1 VTASAKTT
9 DWTRLRAP
17 TRNDSLSLVF
27 YTLIALCKR
36 RQSTGSSPNN
46 RGNSSNLHLVRVS
59 RQEGNSTA
67 QYTGDIAVYTRL
79 HKLYY
84 QVVQFTFTFTLTMN
98 NDAHSDRHQ
107 VVRLR
112 PTEAQLRWSQFH
124 HRRRALTVQ
133 ENVQRLW
140 LQPASVSDVEGARSD
155 DGNTTEESQTNSVT
169 EGNNNNNMV
178 VVPRRGKP
186 VISRGRRAMLRIS
199 KRAFRE
205 RHRDIE
211 KYGFCRGDGAKNGDD
226 RSGGSSDEDN
236 DDALASIFAEESF
249 LRKRKRRHNH
259 SRRRTNASNDGGE
272 RARRFD
278 AAFHA
283 MMMNLAAAQ
292 PQHPERGI
300 SMPTKIW
307 SRPDGP
313 HNDTVDG
320 REYMDLKW
328 GVVVPPKG
336 SQSAYS
342 SRRGVPMLAGVDEQ
356 YEHASAAEGE
366 GDEEGLS
373 FPPSP
378 ARQKFSDIV
387 TRLQQNVTELE
398 GSLVNQAVV
407 PMMRLSKYFLP
418 AQLQDYHPDD
428 EKKEE
433 EQLILMNE
441 YLEGSTN
448 ETSRKRLETVFAQMG
463 AGSPTVQERV
473 KEFSQSSYVTE
484 GFVKGI
490 IDTMDS
496 DMVDELESLDPG
508 ISERLLLRYIEETNF
523 DPSKDSVDAICQ
535 HLDIFARRYLVE
547 ARYFEGQRYKDLASS
562 KSPHASERT
571 GSSGLV
577 KRFVD
582 QIEDSAEVEELI
594 SADGR
599 LHKPTF
605 ARLITRY
612 LGEMIGEPSPSI
624 GGGKAIRRGSGRV
637 ADRYLGRKEDGDDC
651 KDEEPIREGRSTTEI
666 VNRFIASMQD
676 AAEREAIVDAH
687 GNLDRDVFENMVS
700 RYLAEA
706 SCLEEEEV
714 LHAADMHALRDEGS
728 RKAANAARDV
738 VGELDA
744 VPVEKLRSAPRRI
757 SAAFAKRFI
766 TQMEQAAEVE
776 PLVTADGK
784 LNKSTFEKLTT
795 RYLVEPG
802 NKNDNN
808 FLSQARSPLA
818 LAQARRNAGK
828 VGRRRHVAQPEP
840 ENEDEFAG
848 PQSPE
853 FVGRF
858 IQHMEDAVNRESIV
872 TAEGKLDKPAFERL
886 VNRYLT
892 EAAGE
897 AVASSGKSRARIESN
912 DDYTTF
918 PPFGH
923 SYSTGFV
930 KRFAAHME
938 HISRGEQFESVDKPL
953 LEELVLRCLVEFEK
967 DGLLE
972 GANTMMSGGEVSKSS
987 STQNPLAKTPSFD
1000 DDISRLLSSGFVE
1013 GLVQHLDHFSK
1024 ENHLVDSDGKLDI
1037 PSFQRQLTLYLTE
1050 ISSPS
1055 ARNGKESAAVI
1066 TRVGRHDVQRLLAQ
1080 SQSSSGDGT
1089 PQAEEVAF
1097 ASPGLV
1103 SPSESDFFRQMRE
1116 VDAGKTEADT
1126 KQTGKALSRGKTT
1139 FSASGESL
1147 DSDREDPA
1155 SDAGSRVGGAGQ
1167 NDTKGTA
1174 RRLDMAHKFAGS
1186 VSNKVGGFVQMMYG
1200 KTRSKEEEMEAV
1212 AAFRR
1217 NQGDRDDASS
1227 MSSFRVSDGM
1237 KQVVQNFKASKLSP
1251 RNEDEENRFDRSEA
1265 DDESVGTLE
1274 RQQSHE
1280 GFEGQ
1285 ASTSLHTHD
1294 SFSQTGSAA
1303 PSAADFSPE
1312 RARIFHQMVM
1322 DKSALI
1328 GGGHAERSI
1337 IDTDGSEASRTA
1349 MDPDVLKHLLLSPT
1363 LLTKRHQQAIRA
1375 VENRSWEQVS
1385 YLLSA
1390 NPWLAEMTDLTTTQY
1405 LLHKVALYGAGEAT
1419 VDKNTRELIA
1429 VRTPPAPEQLNTDLV
1444 RMFPASVH
1452 KFDQDGNLPLHMAT
1466 ASANFA
1472 MIKLLGDRF
1481 PSGASVRNEDGML
1494 PLHLI
1499 ILACASPNI
1508 AALGDE
1514 HSPTDII
1521 KTVLEYFPNAVAV
1534 PDNEGN
1540 LPIHTAAVAWR
1551 GHAGV
1556 DVLYLLLDE
1565 ARRQIQNPYGA
1576 RFRNKTAVEDM
1587 ENASIQTETT
1597 VSPTDSA
1604 NEFDDVV
1611 HCTMVRNDFGETPLL
1626 AAIHARVGWEMVE
1639 ALARGLGG
1647 TRAALCQDS
1656 ERNNALHLLVGDR
1669 FKDPAAALSILK
1681 VTREAATVCNEEGML
1696 PIEVRTGY

>member
-1 VTASAKTT
+1 
-9 DWTRLRAP
+9 
-17 TRNDSLSLVF
+17 
-27 YTLIALCKR
+27 
-36 RQSTGSSPNN
+36 
-46 RGNSSNLHLVRVS
+46 
-59 RQEGNSTA
+59 
-67 QYTGDIAVYTRL
+67 
-79 HKLYY
+79 
-84 QVVQFTFTFTLTMN
+84 M
-98 NDAHSDRHQ
+98 
-107 VVRLR
+107 
-112 PTEAQLRWSQFH
+112 
-124 HRRRALTVQ
+124 TVK

-155 DGNTTEESQTNSVT
+155 DGNTTEESQSQTNSSNA
-169 EGNNNNNMV
+169 ENDNNNNNNNM

-211 KYGFCRGDGAKNGDD
+211 MYGFYRGNDAKNGDD
-226 RSGGSSDEDN
+226 HSSSSDEDN
-236 DDALASIFAEESF
+236 DDDDGLAAIFAEESF
-249 LRKRKRRHNH
+249 LRKRKRRHHH
-259 SRRRTNASNDGGE
+259 SRRKTNTNASNDGE

-313 HNDTVDG
+313 HLDTVDG

-342 SRRGVPMLAGVDEQ
+342 SRRGVPMLLRGKDRHMGLDEQ
-356 YEHASAAEGE
+356 YDHASAAEGE
-366 GDEEGLS
+366 GAEGP

-398 GSLVNQAVV
+398 GSLVREAVV
-407 PMMRLSKYFLP
+407 QPMMRLSKYFLP
-418 AQLQDYHPDD
+418 AQLQDYQHQHPDD

-433 EQLILMNE
+433 EQLVLMNE
-441 YLEGSTN
+441 YLEGATN
-448 ETSRKRLETVFAQMG
+448 ENSRKRLETVFAQMG
-463 AGSPTVQERV
+463 GGSPTVQERV
-473 KEFSQSSYVTE
+473 RDFSQPSYVTE
-484 GFVKGI
+484 EFVKGI

-496 DMVDELESLDPG
+496 DIVDELESLDAG
-508 ISERLLLRYIEETNF
+508 ISERLLIRYIEETNF

-547 ARYFEGQRYKDLASS
+547 ARYFEGQRYKDLASP
-562 KSPHASERT
+562 KCERT

-582 QIEDSAEVEELI
+582 QIEESAEVEELI

-612 LGEMIGEPSPSI
+612 LGEMIGEPSPSV

-637 ADRYLGRKEDGDDC
+637 ADRYLGRKEDGHEC
-651 KDEEPIREGRSTTEI
+651 KDEEPIDKGRTTTEI
-666 VNRFIASMQD
+666 VKRFIERMQD
-676 AAEREAIVDAH
+676 AAESEAVVDDH
-687 GNLDRDVFENMVS
+687 GNLDRDVFEKMVS

-706 SCLEEEEV
+706 SGFEEEAV
-714 LHAADMHALRDEGS
+714 LDAVDMRALSEEGS
-728 RKAANAARDV
+728 RSATNDAHDV
-738 VGELDA
+738 VGDLDA
-744 VPVEKLRSAPRRI
+744 VLVEKLRSAPRRI
-757 SAAFAKRFI
+757 SASFAKRFI

-802 NKNDNN
+802 SQNDND

-828 VGRRRHVAQPEP
+828 VGRRRPVAQPEP

-858 IQHMEDAVNRESIV
+858 IRHMEDAVNRESIV

-897 AVASSGKSRARIESN
+897 AVGSSGKSRAHLDTN

-938 HISRGEQFESVDKPL
+938 QISRGEQFESVDKPL

-972 GANTMMSGGEVSKSS
+972 GTSDMMSVEEVSKSGFTKKS
-987 STQNPLAKTPSFD
+987 LPKTPSFD
-1000 DDISRLLSSGFVE
+1000 DDVGRLVSSGFVE
-1013 GLVQHLDHFSK
+1013 GLVHHLDHFSK
-1024 ENHLVDSDGKLDI
+1024 ENHLVDSEGKLNI
-1037 PSFQRQLTLYLTE
+1037 PSFERQLTLYLTE
-1050 ISSPS
+1050 ISFPS
-1055 ARNGKESAAVI
+1055 ARNGKASAAVI
-1066 TRVGRHDVQRLLAQ
+1066 TRASRQDAHR
-1080 SQSSSGDGT
+1080 SSSGNGT
-1089 PQAEEVAF
+1089 PQTEGMTF

-1116 VDAGKTEADT
+1116 VDVGKTEADNNIT
-1126 KQTGKALSRGKTT
+1126 VSV
-1139 FSASGESL
+1139 SGDTL
-1147 DSDREDPA
+1147 DPDRDGDAEREDPAA
-1155 SDAGSRVGGAGQ
+1155 SDAGSRSVGGANQ
-1167 NDTKGTA
+1167 NVTKGTA
-1174 RRLDMAHKFAGS
+1174 RRLDIAHKFAGS

-1200 KTRSKEEEMEAV
+1200 KARSKEEEMEAV

-1237 KQVVQNFKASKLSP
+1237 KQVVKNFRASKLSP
-1251 RNEDEENRFDRSEA
+1251 RNEDDENGLDRSEA

-1280 GFEGQ
+1280 GYEEQ
-1285 ASTSLHTHD
+1285 ASTSLHSQE
-1294 SFSQTGSAA
+1294 SFSQAGSAN
-1303 PSAADFSPE
+1303 PSTADFSPE

-1349 MDPDVLKHLLLSPT
+1349 MDPDIIKHLLLSPT

-1405 LLHKVALYGAGEAT
+1405 LLHKVALYGAGETT
-1419 VDKNTRELIA
+1419 VDKNTGELIA
-1429 VRTPPAPEQLNTDLV
+1429 VRTPPAPEQLNTDLI

-1499 ILACASPNI
+1499 ILACASPSI
-1508 AALGDE
+1508 AALGVE
-1514 HSPTDII
+1514 HSPTVII
-1521 KTVLEYFPNAVAV
+1521 KTVLDYFPGAVAV

-1565 ARRQIQNPYGA
+1565 ARRQIQNPYGV
-1576 RFRNKTAVEDM
+1576 RFRNKTTVEDM

-1604 NEFDDVV
+1604 NEFDDAV
-1611 HCTMVRNDFGETPLL
+1611 HCNMVFNDFGETPLL

-1647 TRAALCQDS
+1647 AKAALWQDS
-1656 ERNNALHLLVGDR
+1656 EKNNALHLLVGDR

-1681 VTREAATVCNEEGML
+1681 VAREAATVCNEEGML
-1696 PIEVRTGY
+1696 PIEVRTGFQYRLALTQNCHSHPVPSFFRLHACKCFHAK